1 MQGWCVQ
8 SSDPRTLGI
17 NSSPKEV
24 IPGQVVTPNLVS
36 QLCMPDRVCV
46 CVYVCDS
53 SLHSQMLS
61 STLAKKVPVSCLD
74 VV

>member
-36 QLCMPDRVCV
+36 QLCMSDRVCV
-46 CVYVCDS
+46 CVCDS
-53 SLHSQMLS
+53 SLRSQMLPS
-61 STLAKKVPVSCLD
+61 ALAKEVPICCLD
-74 VV
+74 AV

>member
-36 QLCMPDRVCV
+36 PLCMPDR
-46 CVYVCDS
+46 VCDS

-61 STLAKKVPVSCLD
+61 STLAKKVPIYCLD